1 MADSSLT
8 LQSIIFDDRSVQ
20 VSYYD
25 EDQRNEAGMKIIT
38 LVINPLEPGVKSEL
52 ADLVD
57 SAEQLI
63 VAFERAYR
71 DKSVPVPSPG
81 R

>member
-38 LVINPLEPGVKSEL
+38 LVVNPLEPGVKSEL

>member
-38 LVINPLEPGVKSEL
+38 LVVNPLEPGVKSEL

-63 VAFERAYR
+63 AAFERAYR
-71 DKSVPVPSPG
+71 DKSVPVPRPG

>member
-1 MADSSLT
+1 MADSALT

-38 LVINPLEPGVKSEL
+38 LVVNPLEPGVKSEL

>member
-1 MADSSLT
+1 MASSLT
-8 LQSIIFDDRSVQ
+8 LQSVIFDDHSVQ

-25 EDQRNEAGMKIIT
+25 EEYRNEAGMKIIT
-38 LVINPLEPGVKSEL
+38 CVINPLEPAVKDEL

-63 VAFERAYR
+63 QAFEQSHR
-71 DKSVPVPSPG
+71 DKSVPVP
-81 R
+81 RAR

>member
-1 MADSSLT
+1 MAGSSLT

-38 LVINPLEPGVKSEL
+38 LVVNPLEPGVKSEL